1 MELPDIDRRTGIERR
16 QAESSDYLKN
26 DGAER
31 RTPEDRRKIQV
42 SDYKDK
48 LGSILKGE
56 TDAFSDQQVM
66 QALPGTIDQLFAK
79 EKIKVA
85 EALIDKLARGL
96 LDDDPTLRNNVSTAL
111 STVTSR
117 MMDEQ
122 RHDTLRM
129 LSLKLVGWIN
139 QETTPKPAFE
149 QICRALQSILTAFI
163 QNHQLGECI
172 HILKTFR
179 AIESGQITKNASLQE
194 IAGSALK
201 EIAAGGAL
209 DTLIQEM
216 QTNQTNQKNQAISC
230 LAIFGPITIDQMLK
244 LLQESQDKSLQARII
259 QALTEMG
266 SDAVPHLAN
275 RIEQDPP
282 AETMRHLVAILGK
295 VGGEENMD
303 VLLPLVTH
311 KDIRIQREALNSIF
325 SIGGN
330 GRGGILLSLLPT
342 ADDQLK
348 PGIIAMLGTLKHHE
362 AIPDL
367 LELLESKSMIT
378 SKSKNELAE
387 KVCITLGKIGAKE
400 AIPALTAIAESK
412 GFFKL
417 KAYSVSVQS
426 AARDA
431 LNLIKT

>member
-1 MELPDIDRRTGIERR
+1 
-16 QAESSDYLKN
+16 
-26 DGAER
+26 
-31 RTPEDRRKIQV
+31 
-42 SDYKDK
+42 
-48 LGSILKGE
+48 
-56 TDAFSDQQVM
+56 
-66 QALPGTIDQLFAK
+66 
-79 EKIKVA
+79 
-85 EALIDKLARGL
+85 
-96 LDDDPTLRNNVSTAL
+96 
-111 STVTSR
+111 
-117 MMDEQ
+117 
-122 RHDTLRM
+122 
-129 LSLKLVGWIN
+129 
-139 QETTPKPAFE
+139 
-149 QICRALQSILTAFI
+149 
-163 QNHQLGECI
+163 
-172 HILKTFR
+172 
-179 AIESGQITKNASLQE
+179 
-194 IAGSALK
+194 
-201 EIAAGGAL
+201 
-209 DTLIQEM
+209 
-216 QTNQTNQKNQAISC
+216 
-230 LAIFGPITIDQMLK
+230 MLK

-282 AETMRHLVAILGK
+282 AETMRHLVSILGK